1 MKGPMNDLPESI
13 RNLVALAVA
22 KLDPERVILFGSRAR
37 GTAGEMSDFDLAFDF
52 DPSRSGAWSRFV
64 VEFDDTPATLWPVD
78 LVNLRTAG
86 EEMRLEIESGGRV
99 LYSK

>member
-1 MKGPMNDLPESI
+1 MLLPMDDLPESI
-13 RNLVALAVA
+13 RSPVALAVA

-37 GTAGEMSDFDLAFDF
+37 GTAGAMSDFDLAFDF
-52 DPSRSGAWSRFV
+52 DPSRGAAWSRFV
-64 VEFDDTPATLWPVD
+64 VDFDDTPITLWPVD
-78 LVNLRTAG
+78 LVNLRTSS